1 MKAIKLLAV
10 LTAFM
15 LILTACTGDGT
26 DVTEATLDDGAT
38 ETTAPP
44 DDGATETTAPPD
56 DGAEAGESL
65 LDVVAERG
73 TLICGVNDVV
83 PGFGFQDA
91 DGNFSGFDVD
101 FCKAIAA
108 AVLDDPEAVEYVPLT
123 AQTRFTALQAG
134 EVDILIRNT
143 TFTSSRDGT
152 EAGTFLTT
160 TFYDGQGMMVR
171 ADSGFTSIE
180 DMTDTNVC
188 VLSGTTTE
196 LNLATRFGD
205 IPYTPLTFEDNEQL
219 QAAFIADQCDGWTSD
234 KSQLAA
240 VKSAFPDAE
249 GGPDSLVILDET
261 FSKEPLGPVVLDGD
275 QRWAQATDW
284 VVKVIILAE
293 ELEVDSATAANYDG
307 DDADIRRLLGLPGG
321 EDEAIFDPGL
331 GLPTDFAQKVLVAVG
346 NYAEIYDRNL
356 GPDTAINIERGLN
369 SQFDDGGVLYAHPYR

>member
-1 MKAIKLLAV
+1 MKVMKLVAV
-10 LTAFM
+10 LTALM
-15 LILTACTGDGT
+15 LIFTACTDGAT
-26 DVTEATLDDGAT
+26 DVTEATLDGGAT
-38 ETTAPP
+38 DTTGP
-44 DDGATETTAPPD
+44 PPD

-65 LDVVAERG
+65 LDVVADRG

-91 DGNFSGFDVD
+91 NGNFSGFDVD

-108 AVLDDPEAVEYVPLT
+108 AILDDPEAVEYIPLT

-171 ADSGFTSIE
+171 TDSGFTTIE

-293 ELEVDSATAANYDG
+293 ELGVDSATAANYDG

-356 GPDTAINIERGLN
+356 GPDTSINIERGLN
-369 SQFDDGGVLYAHPYR
+369 SQFYDGGVLYAHPYR